1 MADSARKWTDRK
13 LQQMERKLSDIYKKS
28 AKGIAK
34 KWDEYMKESE
44 AELSPLQRAYDEA
57 KKSGDRDLIR
67 ETGKKLS
74 AAKKEQTLYNTH
86 YKDMLEETTR
96 QLANVNQTALAYV
109 NGEVPS
115 VYAKNYAQVGEDL
128 KGIDVKFQKVT
139 GNESIHK
146 IVNEDVVKNMITE
159 GDIKL
164 PNLQKRLSIPK
175 DQRWNTKQINS
186 SVLQGILQGE
196 PMDKIA
202 KRLEPIMNRN
212 ENAAIRNA
220 RTIVT
225 GAENRGRTDS
235 YRRLEK
241 AGVVMQRVWIAT
253 GDSRTRDA
261 HLFMDG
267 QKVDVDEPF
276 TDGDGNKLDYPGDP
290 EAPAETVYNC
300 RCSTKSEPIGFRRA
314 DGSISYIDYE
324 EEDESLHE
332 KQIQKE

>member
-1 MADSARKWTDRK
+1 
-13 LQQMERKLSDIYKKS
+13 MERKLSDIYKKS